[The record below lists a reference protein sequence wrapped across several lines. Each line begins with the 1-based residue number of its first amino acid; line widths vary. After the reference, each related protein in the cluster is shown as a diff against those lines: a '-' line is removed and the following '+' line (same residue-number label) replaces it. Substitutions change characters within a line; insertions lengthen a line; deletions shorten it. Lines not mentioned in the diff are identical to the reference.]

1 MQAKDDNLCG
11 DKLRCVRPGVSD
23 AMHECA
29 SSDDIGF
36 YYDVAQGELGA
47 IEADEGALDWD
58 ELEEDGAAPRVAK
71 DIYIPTARDMEEH
84 CATHIP
90 AKDWCPA
97 CVEGELSNPSHKRTV
112 DGDKTVP
119 EV

>member
-1 MQAKDDNLCG
+1 M
-11 DKLRCVRPGVSD
+11 P
-23 AMHECA
+23 EYT
-29 SSDDIGF
+29 SSDEI
-36 YYDVAQGELGA
+36 YDYVDAAQGELGA

-58 ELEEDGAAPRVAK
+58 ELEEDGAVPLVAK
-71 DIYIPTARDMEEH
+71 DVYTPTAREMEEH

-97 CVEGELSNPSHKRTV
+97 CGEGPLSTPPHKRTV

-119 EV
+119 EVGLEYSFPAGSE